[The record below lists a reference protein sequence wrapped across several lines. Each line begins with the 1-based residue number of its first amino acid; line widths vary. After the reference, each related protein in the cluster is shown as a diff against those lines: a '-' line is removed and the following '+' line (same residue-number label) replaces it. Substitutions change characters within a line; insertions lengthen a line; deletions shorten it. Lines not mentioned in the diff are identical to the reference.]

1 MSSDQLTHSLSKSE
15 LRCLYFCKN
24 EKLPLSVHSFSS
36 YRWKEDEPLFQ
47 LTFCLINME
56 VRFKL
61 QHEGFSLLPS
71 GMVVFRWS
79 VKSKIAD
86 TVSMAALVWCLTM
99 LFTFCMSAF
108 FHLHLYSFISL
119 EFRCNFHIVFNI
131 NDSFWCLFW
140 NKRPHAPSHQMEKI
154 IKMFFSFGSYY
165 NAFILQYH
173 FPLRKK
179 KSIFCSD
186 FFAFFLFN
194 DFAAIPSLI
203 YHITIKM

>member
-1 MSSDQLTHSLSKSE
+1 
-15 LRCLYFCKN
+15 
-24 EKLPLSVHSFSS
+24 
-36 YRWKEDEPLFQ
+36 
-47 LTFCLINME
+47 ME
-56 VRFKL
+56 ARFKL
-61 QHEGFSLLPS
+61 QQDGFSLLPT

-86 TVSMAALVWCLTM
+86 TVSMVALVWCLSM

-108 FHLHLYSFISL
+108 FHLQLYSFISL
-119 EFRCNFHIVFNI
+119 EFRCDFHIVFNM

-140 NKRPHAPSHQMEKI
+140 NKPPSPITSNGKDYQNV
-154 IKMFFSFGSYY
+154 FFSFGSYY
-165 NAFILQYH
+165 NALILQYH
-173 FPLRKK
+173 FSFRKN

-203 YHITIKM
+203 YHITIQM